1 MLLAEMARERILDVE
16 QVLTREFRKI
26 NIWLVF
32 TQHFEDRLADN
43 AVDNN
48 GFRRDNISEQDLLS
62 VFEKLK
68 VQYQQIFK
76 NAAEYQNEV
85 KRGQFEGVIRDALT
99 QINVPFVLHFNR
111 SLGRHVLTCKTI
123 MKKAGQ
129 FHTKPTDH
137 VIEV

>member
-1 MLLAEMARERILDVE
+1 MILAEMARERILSAQ
-16 QVLTREFRKI
+16 QVLVKEFRQI
-26 NIWLVF
+26 NIWLIF

-43 AVDNN
+43 NIDKN
-48 GFRRDNISEQDLLS
+48 GYRRDNITEPELMS

-76 NAAEYQNEV
+76 NAAEYQDEV

-129 FHTKPTDH
+129 FHTKSTDH